1 MIQPRRHFFGWSLTL
16 VSAISLAATTSGAG
30 LEFKMDDGE
39 SFAIERRPKDADS
52 VKRPVVVLLHGVD
65 GLSELS
71 RTQILAFAD
80 ELAKAGYVVFVPTYF
95 GAKDGPVGGFPASKD
110 IAARIGRVNQYGPRV
125 AKAVEVARA
134 QPDSDSGRV
143 ALVGF
148 SLGGGLALERAE
160 ASTGEIKAVVDFFGF
175 IGSDL
180 IFKSVAKLPPTV
192 VFHNPK
198 DGIVGADVSRKL
210 LKALDE
216 TTVAHDG
223 HFLDDSNPP
232 AKNHV
237 FRPDGDADR
246 NSRELTL
253 KWLAKYLK
261 P

>member
-1 MIQPRRHFFGWSLTL
+1 M
-16 VSAISLAATTSGAG
+16 V
-30 LEFKMDDGE
+30 DGE
-39 SFAIERRPKDADS
+39 SFAIERRPRDVDT

-65 GLSELS
+65 GLSQFS
-71 RTQILAFAD
+71 GPQIFGFAD

-95 GAKDGPVGGFPASKD
+95 GAKDGPVGGFPNLKD
-110 IAARIGRVNQYGPRV
+110 IMARIDRVNQYGQRV

-134 QPDSDSGRV
+134 QPDADGGRV

-160 ASTGEIKAVVDFFGF
+160 ASTGEIRAAVDFFGY
-175 IGSDL
+175 IGSDQ
-180 IFKSVAKLPPTV
+180 IYKDVAKLPPTI

-198 DGIVGADVSRKL
+198 DGIVAPDYSRKL
-210 LKALDE
+210 LEALNK

-223 HFLDDSNPP
+223 HFLDDDNPL
-232 AKNHV
+232 AKDH
-237 FRPDGDADR
+237 FFQPGGDADKK
-246 NSRELTL
+246 SRELTL